1 MKELILDKTL
11 KENNQLEFKKAKGG
25 LPLSFFETY
34 SAFSNTKGG
43 IVYLGII
50 EDKENKIIKSA
61 ELTLEDIESLK
72 INLFSSLN
80 NKQKV
85 SYNSIKDE
93 DIEVLEF
100 EGFPVLKIKIDVAPL
115 EYRPIYINNNVNN
128 GTYRRNN
135 EGDYHCSLL
144 EIKSM
149 MSDSLLRSGDSE
161 IVEELNVDDLCKD
174 TINSYINALKNYRPD
189 NIFLAEKDINK
200 FLTLIGALK
209 LGKDS
214 IYHPTKAGLLM
225 FGYSYKITYIFP
237 SFFLD
242 YQEHYDNGE
251 NRYTD
256 RLYSD
261 SGTWSGNVFDFF
273 IKASAKLTC
282 DLKTPF
288 KLEGI
293 YRVDDTSM
301 HKAVREALVNTLVNA
316 DYSLTLGVVI
326 KKYIDKIVF
335 SNPGTLRISKE
346 QAFNGGISDARNKTI
361 LKMFNL
367 VGIGER
373 MGSGIPK
380 ILFAAKEFNYKEP
393 TLEESFSP
401 DNIILTVYLNNKV
414 CSINNKEEMIVN
426 YLKENGDTK
435 VKDLATFSNE
445 SISTIKRQLYSLM
458 DKGIVEAKG
467 TIKDKKYFLK

>member
-1 MKELILDKTL
+1 MKEFILDKTL

-43 IVYLGII
+43 IVYLGIS
-50 EDKENKIIKSA
+50 EDNKNKTIKSA
-61 ELTLEDIESLK
+61 ELTMEDIESLK

-93 DIEVLEF
+93 DLEVLEF

-115 EYRPIYINNNVNN
+115 EYKPIYINNNINN

-161 IVEELNVDDLCKD
+161 IVEELNIDDLCKD
-174 TINSYINALKNYRPD
+174 TINSYINALRNYRPD
-189 NIFLAEKDINK
+189 NIFLSEKDINK
-200 FLTLIGALK
+200 FLVLIGALK
-209 LGKDS
+209 LGKDN

-256 RLYSD
+256 RFHSD
-261 SGTWSGNVFDFF
+261 SGTWSGNIFDFF
-273 IKASAKLTC
+273 IKVSTKLTC

-288 KLEGI
+288 KLNGI

-301 HKAVREALVNTLVNA
+301 HKAVREALVNSLANA

-326 KKYIDKIVF
+326 KKYIDKIIF
-335 SNPGTLRISKE
+335 SNSGILRISKE

-380 ILFAAKEFNYKEP
+380 ILFAAKEFDYKEP
-393 TLEESFSP
+393 TLEENFSP
-401 DNIILTVYLNNKV
+401 DNVVLTIYLNNMIKE
-414 CSINNKEEMIVN
+414 INLKEEKIIN
-426 YLKENGDTK
+426 YLKEKGETK
-435 VKDLATFSNE
+435 AKELALYLNE
-445 SISTIKRQLYSLM
+445 SVTTTKRQLYLLM
-458 DKGIVEAKG
+458 DKGIVETKG